1 MESYLKNIT
10 ETHLPQ
16 LRCFK
21 TDQVEKP
28 SDLVF
33 ISRGEWIF
41 QK

>member
-1 MESYLKNIT
+1 MESYLENIT
-10 ETHLPQ
+10 EAHLPRL
-16 LRCFK
+16 LRFK
-21 TDQVEKP
+21 IDQVEKP